1 MAKTLLLIVN
11 PRAGRTRST
20 APLFD
25 AVAHFC
31 EEGYLVSVRRTAH
44 PGHAAEIVEAEGA
57 AFDRI
62 VCCGGDGTLN
72 ETVRGAMA
80 LPAPPP
86 IGYIPGG
93 SKPSDYL
100 YATGE
105 LEDNRERYQVCLDT
119 FYAVILHNQRLVSSP
134 EDVQEGGNSVLYIGF
149 YLPEL
154 KMADLTNCNALSY
167 TQWTFQEKTA

>member
-1 MAKTLLLIVN
+1 MDMFYTDKNEVYGLNGVSPLGSYEPQALFEELAAYYEGQFDTL
-11 PRAGRTRST
+11 S
-20 APLFD
+20 AP
-25 AVAHFC
+25 
-31 EEGYLVSVRRTAH
+31 EELERVL
-44 PGHAAEIVEAEGA
+44 AA
-57 AFDRI
+57 
-62 VCCGGDGTLN
+62 N
-72 ETVRGAMA
+72 MN
-80 LPAPPP
+80 
-86 IGYIPGG
+86 GYIPGG

-134 EDVQEGGNSVLYIGF
+134 EDVQEGGNSTLYIGF

-154 KMADLTNCNALSY
+154 EMADLSNCNAASY